1 MEYTYF
7 DSNQIKAM
15 GKRIKKVR
23 KKHNM
28 TQEQLADILGISSD
42 QISNIELGKSACKTD
57 HIFLLTQIFD
67 VSADY
72 LLKGRRKEPIPE
84 VTDEQITYLT
94 SLLNNRRKKVIYELL
109 TYIE

>member
-1 MEYTYF
+1 
-7 DSNQIKAM
+7 
-15 GKRIKKVR
+15 
-23 KKHNM
+23 M
-28 TQEQLADILGISSD
+28 TQEQLADILGISSV

-94 SLLNNRRKKVIYELL
+94 LLLNNRRKKVIYELL

>member
-1 MEYTYF
+1 
-7 DSNQIKAM
+7 
-15 GKRIKKVR
+15 
-23 KKHNM
+23 M

-94 SLLNNRRKKVIYELL
+94 LLLNNRRKKVIYELL